1 MCRLLLVLNESAASS
16 RMDDGQ
22 IKHIDRELAGG
33 DSSILYKNNTS

>member
-1 MCRLLLVLNESAASS
+1 MCRLLLVLNESAAA

-33 DSSILYKNNTS
+33 DSCI